1 MATEFDPDAYL
12 KSQPSSQSSFDPD
25 AYLRSIEQ
33 LVTDK
38 RTVATPK
45 TLRVASEAPFKALAG
60 AADVFAETP
69 LNVVNLLRAA
79 GGTINLATGAGSE
92 SAPELAQSPR
102 TFYKL
107 GQKLRVISPDET
119 QEQMT
124 PAQRY
129 LDVGIQGATGALMG
143 RPTPGTLAK
152 TAAIGG
158 GSAMGGQAVSEATGS
173 PMAGMLFT
181 SLVPGV
187 QQAMSTRNAL
197 AKIAK
202 QQEDIT
208 YQNTLRAAQKEGLQ
222 IPESYYRRGEKP
234 GVAERIAGTKNIER
248 ELSIENQRQVDSI
261 VKRSI
266 GLSADDQLT
275 TDKISQVKS
284 KAWAEGYAPLTKVGN
299 VDTDIIFDAR
309 LQGIRKEFGAASAS
323 FPKSEKQDVNK
334 LIDQYKIGNFDS
346 SDGLAQIK
354 SLREDAR
361 SNFANN
367 NTGLAKA
374 QKAIADSLEDQIK
387 RELLSRGDPDSIQ
400 KLKSFEQARKKIAM
414 ANSVDNAIVEGTGSV
429 NARKLIGDLDKGLSD
444 ELRTVAEFAN
454 VAPRLLPQQGN
465 IGALQQPVSPA
476 IPGEKLANMMF
487 RAASG
492 GGAGGYYGGVPGAV
506 AGTTMAFAPE
516 FASVIAR
523 NRALAAA
530 KRVPQSVNNLNVTP
544 QDQMLMNMLLPNL
557 PATQQPG
564 Y

>member
-1 MATEFDPDAYL
+1 MATGFDPDAYL
-12 KSQPSSQSSFDPD
+12 KSQPAQFDPD
-25 AYLRSIEQ
+25 AYLSSVEQ

-38 RTVATPK
+38 RVPATPK
-45 TLRVASEAPFKALAG
+45 TLRVASEAPFKAIAG

-79 GGTINLATGAGSE
+79 GGSINLATGAGSQ
-92 SAPELAQSPR
+92 SAPELLESPR

-107 GQKLRVISPDET
+107 GQRLGVISPDET
-119 QEQMT
+119 QQQMT
-124 PAQRY
+124 PVQRY
-129 LDVGIQGATGALMG
+129 IDVGLQGATGALMG

-152 TAAIGG
+152 TAAVGG
-158 GSAMGGQAVSEATGS
+158 TASMGGQAVSESTDS

-181 SLVPGV
+181 SLVPGL
-187 QQAMSTRNAL
+187 QQTMSTRNAL
-197 AKIAK
+197 ANIAK
-202 QQEDIT
+202 QQENIT
-208 YQNTLRAAQKEGLQ
+208 YQNTLKSAQREGLQ
-222 IPESYYRRGEKP
+222 VPESYYRRGEKP
-234 GVAERIAGTKNIER
+234 GMAERIAGTKDVER
-248 ELSIENQRQVDSI
+248 ELSVQNQRQVDQI
-261 VKRSI
+261 VKKSI
-266 GLSADDQLT
+266 GLSTDDQLT
-275 TDKISQVKS
+275 PEKISQVKS
-284 KAWAEGYAPLTKVGN
+284 RAWNEGYMPLTKIGN

-354 SLREDAR
+354 SLREDAK

-387 RELLSRGDPDSIQ
+387 RELLSRGDPESIQ

-414 ANSVDNAIVEGTGSV
+414 ASSIDNAIVEGTGSV

-454 VAPRLLPQQGN
+454 VAPRLLPQPSN
-465 IGALQQPVSPA
+465 IGALQQPVPSGM
-476 IPGEKLANMMF
+476 PGGQLANMML

-492 GGAGGYYGGVPGAV
+492 GGAGGYYGGTPGAV
-506 AGTTMAFAPE
+506 AGTALAFTPE
-516 FASVIAR
+516 LASLIAR

-530 KRVPQSVNNLNVTP
+530 KQPPQSVNNMRITP
-544 QDQMLMNMLLPNL
+544 QDQMLINMLAPNL
-557 PATQQPG
+557 PAAQQPR